1 MALAAIHRKALRPM
15 IGTLRLVV
23 CLEVAAHTLSGQCL
37 PIELS
42 DGSRCVTRVAI
53 DNRVRADERKA
64 VLVFV
69 DVMHRHCPAVDVVA
83 QVALGTILASM
94 NVGVAV
100 LALRTSIGEYGVDVT
115 LLARN
120 LSVQASQRKRRFA
133 MIKLRMP
140 TQRQPSFAGMAVRTR
155 NLQRPMRISVG
166 RRNAGSFLANGR
178 TQEQEEAHEPAYRTG
193 FEFP

>member
-42 DGSRCVTRVAI
+42 HGSRCVTRVAI
-53 DNRVRADERKA
+53 DNRMRADERKT

-69 DVMHRHCPAVDVVA
+69 DVVHRHCPAVDVVA
-83 QVALGTILASM
+83 QIALGTILASM

-100 LALRTSIGEYGVDVT
+100 LALLTSIGEYGVDVT
-115 LLARN
+115 LFARN
-120 LSVQASQRKRRFA
+120 LGVQASQRKPGFA
-133 MIKLRMP
+133 VIKLRTR
-140 TQRQPSFAGMAVRTR
+140 TQRQPSFAGMAVLTR
-155 NLQRPMRISVG
+155 DLQGPMRISVG
-166 RRNAGSFLANGR
+166 GRDAGSFLANGH
-178 TQEQEEAHEPAYRTG
+178 TQEHEQQEPAYITG